1 MTVNLDRLL
10 KKVEKN
16 YETQEQTETTEFTVG
31 GETYEVRKMTRREKQ
46 EFIYSLKAK
55 NEMSAGEIAKPMIK
69 IIYNTFG
76 LSQLAV
82 KAKEAGFIKSY
93 YDVVEMLFEPEE
105 ILEIVA
111 FLFELNNVSENT
123 IEEAI
128 EETKKL

>member
-1 MTVNLDRLL
+1 MIVNLDKLI

-16 YETQEQTETTEFTVG
+16 YDTQEQPETTEFTIG

-46 EFIYSLKAK
+46 ELFYSMKTK
-55 NEMSAGEIAKPMIK
+55 KEMTAGEIVKPMIK

-93 YDVVEMLFEPEE
+93 YDIVEMLFEPEE

-128 EETKKL
+128 EEAKK